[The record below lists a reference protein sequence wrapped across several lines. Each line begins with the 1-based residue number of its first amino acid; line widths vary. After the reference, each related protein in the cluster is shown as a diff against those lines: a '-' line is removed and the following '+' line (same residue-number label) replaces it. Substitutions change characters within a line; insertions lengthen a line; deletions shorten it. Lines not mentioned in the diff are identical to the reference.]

1 MAFRTFS
8 NPICPSG
15 SEYKLMVSGMSKFA
29 RRNEIKLANYCAFDL
44 YLAGFQE
51 VGNET
56 ELKTQKNY
64 RTRFI
69 NRFVVAIIEDN
80 MPYCHWVLSYIHK
93 FTVLCSKSFIE
104 NKPSKECLKLISF
117 LISNI
122 AESSKCR
129 FMQHLREVGDDEY
142 RSIEININNGKFK
155 TRNQSKK
162 YFINFISKFEKSDKA
177 QKYIDCCMDV
187 FDIQGKSVVLSAA
200 ASYLQYEN
208 LIESKNIEI
217 KEYNF
222 DNLYDFYQ
230 NNTPNWKMF
239 PYLFDKHVS
248 NSIAK
253 KYQVCAVKGWKGF
266 IENEENLCWENS
278 PAFMKCSN
286 FFINYKLKYCNARLE
301 Q

>member
-187 FDIQGKSVVLSAA
+187 FDIQG
-200 ASYLQYEN
+200 
-208 LIESKNIEI
+208 
-217 KEYNF
+217 
-222 DNLYDFYQ
+222 
-230 NNTPNWKMF
+230 
-239 PYLFDKHVS
+239 
-248 NSIAK
+248 
-253 KYQVCAVKGWKGF
+253 
-266 IENEENLCWENS
+266 
-278 PAFMKCSN
+278 
-286 FFINYKLKYCNARLE
+286 
-301 Q
+301 